1 MTRGEVWWAELPDVG
16 RRPVV
21 VLTRDEVVDA
31 LTSVIVATVTTRRR
45 DVPTEVGLDVDDGM
59 PRPCVVSLD
68 NVATERKAHLV
79 ERITRLGPDRM
90 LEVCRALSHAT
101 GCG

>member
-1 MTRGEVWWAELPDVG
+1 MWWAELPDAG

-31 LTSVIVATVTTRRR
+31 LAAVIVAMVTTRRR
-45 DVPTEVGLDVDDGM
+45 DIPTEVGLDVEDGM

-68 NVATERKAHLV
+68 NLVTERKAHLV

-90 LEVCRALSHAT
+90 HEVCRALAVAT

>member
-1 MTRGEVWWAELPDVG
+1 VWWAELPDAG

-31 LTSVIVATVTTRRR
+31 LAAVIVATVTTRRR
-45 DVPTEVGLDVDDGM
+45 DIPTEVGLDVEDGM

-68 NVATERKAHLV
+68 NLVTERKAHLA

-90 LEVCRALSHAT
+90 HEVCRALTVAT

>member
-1 MTRGEVWWAELPDVG
+1 M
-16 RRPVV
+16 V

-31 LTSVIVATVTTRRR
+31 LAAVIVATVTTRRR
-45 DVPTEVGLDVDDGM
+45 YIPTEVGLDVEDGM

-68 NVATERKAHLV
+68 NVVTERKAHLV

-90 LEVCRALSHAT
+90 HEVCRALSHAT

>member
-1 MTRGEVWWAELPDVG
+1 MWWAELPDAG

-31 LTSVIVATVTTRRR
+31 LAAVIVAMVTTRRR
-45 DVPTEVGLDVDDGM
+45 DIPTEVGLDVEDGM

-68 NVATERKAHLV
+68 NLVTERKAHLV

-90 LEVCRALSHAT
+90 HEVCRALTVAT